1 MSGTS
6 SLAVEGAQGA
16 GAQPTVEIRLPADGA
31 YASVLRTL
39 AAGLAAR
46 LDFTMEDIEDL
57 RMVVSEAASLVLD
70 QAAAD
75 TVLTCTFDLS
85 QTDRLSLEIST
96 DTTAPAS
103 ADYENFGWQ
112 VLAVLAEDAA
122 IETSA
127 TRFSVRATV
136 LSAIERDAGA

>member
-16 GAQPTVEIRLPADGA
+16 DAQPTVELKVPADGA

-46 LDFTMEDIEDL
+46 LDFTMDDIEDL
-57 RMVVSEAASLVLD
+57 RMVVSEATSLVLE
-70 QAAAD
+70 QADAGG
-75 TVLTCTFDLS
+75 VLVCRFDLAHS
-85 QTDRLSLEIST
+85 DRLTVEIAT
-96 DTTAPAS
+96 DTSSPSS

-112 VLAVLAEDAA
+112 VLAVLAEDAS
-122 IETSA
+122 IDDA
-127 TRFSVRATV
+127 TGRFCVRATV
-136 LSAIERDAGA
+136 VSALEPRAGA